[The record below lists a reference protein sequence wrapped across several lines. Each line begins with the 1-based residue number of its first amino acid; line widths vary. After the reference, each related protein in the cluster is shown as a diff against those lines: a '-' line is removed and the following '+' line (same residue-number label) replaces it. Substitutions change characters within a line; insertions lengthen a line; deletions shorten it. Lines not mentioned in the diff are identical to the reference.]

1 MKRKILYISMCLPFD
16 KAFHAGGKTFNYYI
30 NSFANDPDNEVTL
43 IAKVLPG
50 EEKYVDTVNKNIRF
64 YSVSAPKFGLK
75 KYYSYLKSL
84 DSKLNPVYKYG
95 NTLTRD
101 IYDQIEEKMKALQ
114 VDGYAP
120 DIVIL
125 EWTSMLLFVER
136 VKNYFP
142 SAKIVASEHDVTFL
156 GKKRKYETSKGILKK
171 ALNYVRYSNIKKREL
186 VAIHQC
192 DLVVTHN
199 EKDRQLLIANSVPK
213 EKLGVIAPYYDSFP
227 STKRTPQ
234 KGNIIYYGAMN
245 RIENSSSALWF
256 IENVMPR
263 LKDEDVKFTIIG
275 NKPPQ
280 ELVNKRSEKI
290 VITGFVDDPA
300 PYFENAM
307 CLVAPLLLGAGV
319 KVKII
324 EALSSGVPV
333 ITNDIGI
340 EGIDANDGVEYLHA
354 TEPIEYEKIIRKM
367 ILGEIDTNAIS
378 CNAINLIRDNYNLS
392 KSFAQY
398 SRRVYALL

>member
-1 MKRKILYISMCLPFD
+1 
-16 KAFHAGGKTFNYYI
+16 
-30 NSFANDPDNEVTL
+30 
-43 IAKVLPG
+43 
-50 EEKYVDTVNKNIRF
+50 
-64 YSVSAPKFGLK
+64 
-75 KYYSYLKSL
+75 
-84 DSKLNPVYKYG
+84 
-95 NTLTRD
+95 
-101 IYDQIEEKMKALQ
+101 
-114 VDGYAP
+114 
-120 DIVIL
+120 
-125 EWTSMLLFVER
+125 
-136 VKNYFP
+136 
-142 SAKIVASEHDVTFL
+142 
-156 GKKRKYETSKGILKK
+156 
-171 ALNYVRYSNIKKREL
+171 
-186 VAIHQC
+186 
-192 DLVVTHN
+192 
-199 EKDRQLLIANSVPK
+199 
-213 EKLGVIAPYYDSFP
+213 
-227 STKRTPQ
+227 
-234 KGNIIYYGAMN
+234 MN

-354 TEPIEYEKIIRKM
+354 TEPVEYENIIRKM
-367 ILGEIDTNAIS
+367 ISGEIDTNAIS
-378 CNAINLIRDNYNLS
+378 CNAVNLIRENYNLS

-398 SRRVYALL
+398 SRRVYALR